1 MPYIILII
9 CLAAFSAIQL
19 MVGNLPVRFFAFPL
33 NLILALIWAL
43 GIVTLWK
50 SKRKSA
56 FVRFMLSKGA
66 TLCAVSLFLVFCLI
80 IGVTGVRTITQSW
93 PFAFVLLYF
102 QSVLLFVIL
111 RGRRAPAATGAGSGA
126 IRWRFILNHCGVLL
140 AVSAAFWGAPDSE
153 TLRIRAVRD
162 VPVNEAYRMDGS
174 MTMLDYRI
182 ELKDFRMDI
191 YENGTPLMY
200 EASLLIDG
208 VPADLRVNNP
218 YSRSV
223 GEDIYLTGYN
233 ADDSSACILQV
244 VREPWKYAAVA
255 GIVMMLTGALLLF
268 VAGPRKRYGEE
279 G

>member
-33 NLILALIWAL
+33 NLILALIWAF
-43 GIVTLWK
+43 GIVTLWR

-56 FVRFMLSKGA
+56 FVRFMLSKEA

-80 IGVTGVRTITQSW
+80 IGITGVRTLTQSW

-111 RGRRAPAATGAGSGA
+111 RGWRTPSATGSGG
-126 IRWRFILNHCGVLL
+126 IRWRFILNHCGILL

-153 TLRIRAVRD
+153 TLRIRAIRD

-174 MTMLDYRI
+174 MTLLDYRI
-182 ELKDFRMDI
+182 ELKDFRMDV

-208 VPADLRVNNP
+208 VPADLRVNKP

-223 GEDIYLTGYN
+223 GEDVYLTGYN

-244 VREPWKYAAVA
+244 VREPWKYAALA

-268 VAGPRKRYGEE
+268 VAGPRKRYVEE
-279 G
+279 E